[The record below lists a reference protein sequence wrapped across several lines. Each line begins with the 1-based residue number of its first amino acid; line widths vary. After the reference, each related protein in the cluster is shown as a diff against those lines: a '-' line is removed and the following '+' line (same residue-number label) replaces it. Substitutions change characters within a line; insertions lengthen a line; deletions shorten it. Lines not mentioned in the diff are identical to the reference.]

1 MQSLCLSRVNFTNLD
16 DTMIQILLLRLCWQ
30 LTSCAILKILEYHSK
45 MLPRRN
51 KCREKTPKAAQPVT
65 RPHVIYW
72 RLLVHLPELS
82 IFHRT
87 GQISAIICTNEG
99 IPMLLIKYFL
109 SLFTT
114 STRRPPTSP
123 ISYTTHNWQFYFL
136 YHDEFLQLN
145 SYPTWTSS
153 TPRFSLLLS
162 LLKLEL
168 KVDLL
173 VGAVRR

>member
-45 MLPRRN
+45 ILPRRN
-51 KCREKTPKAAQPVT
+51 TCREKTPKAAQPVT

-99 IPMLLIKYFL
+99 IPMLLIKYFYL
-109 SLFTT
+109 SSPPAPVDHQLHRSHIRHIIDNFTFCIMMSSSN
-114 STRRPPTSP
+114 STR
-123 ISYTTHNWQFYFL
+123 
-136 YHDEFLQLN
+136 
-145 SYPTWTSS
+145 
-153 TPRFSLLLS
+153 TPRELVLPRASHCSSHCSNWSSKWTFS
-162 LLKLEL
+162 
-168 KVDLL
+168 
-173 VGAVRR
+173 